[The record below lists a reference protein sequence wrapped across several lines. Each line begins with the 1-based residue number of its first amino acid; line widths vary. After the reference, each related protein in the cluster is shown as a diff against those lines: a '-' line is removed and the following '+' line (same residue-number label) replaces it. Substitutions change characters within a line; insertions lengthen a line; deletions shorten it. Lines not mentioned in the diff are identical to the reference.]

1 MPKSDSAIKINY
13 MCMLVKQ
20 MQSYKK
26 EVDSRTLMMFTMMI
40 SYFLLAVGFK
50 SLKH

>member
-13 MCMLVKQ
+13 MCMLVEQ

-26 EVDSRTLMMFTMMI
+26 E
-40 SYFLLAVGFK
+40 K
-50 SLKH
+50 SAFQNSNDVYYDDQLFSICCRF